1 MFRLLMVAVGVAVLL
16 TSRVPAG
23 DDPADDPK
31 PKKQAAQK
39 PSLKVEGK
47 LTEDDP
53 KDKFLK
59 KSPHK
64 VHQYKMKAK
73 SVYVIDLSSKDFDSV
88 LRIEDSKEKHLAAND
103 DFNPPNLDSR
113 LIFKAP
119 KDDTYR
125 IIATNL
131 DGKEGSYLLTVR
143 AGTEEDIRKA
153 DPFHAMIGKPAPEIV
168 GEFSING
175 EARKLS
181 ELKGKVVL
189 LDFWAVWCGPCIR
202 TFPHLRDWDKKFK
215 KDGLEILGVTTYFQR
230 FGFDKEKGQLKQV
243 AKQTKDEDTGKVKI
257 EGLLKPAQEH
267 EVIKDFAAHHKLTY
281 ELMTMTQANWAKAS
295 KDYRITGIPHV
306 VLVDR
311 AGNIRMVRVGS
322 SEENAEALR
331 EEIQKLLAQK

>member
-1 MFRLLMVAVGVAVLL
+1 LL
-16 TSRVPAG
+16 TPRAPAG
-23 DDPADDPK
+23 DDPK
-31 PKKQAAQK
+31 PKKQ
-39 PSLKVEGK
+39 PGLKIEGK
-47 LTEDDP
+47 LSDDDP

-64 VHQYKMKAK
+64 VHEFKMKAK

-88 LRIEDSKEKHLAAND
+88 LRIEDSKQKHLAAND
-103 DFNPPNLDSR
+103 DFKPPNLDSR
-113 LIFKAP
+113 LIFKA
-119 KDDTYR
+119 KQDDTYR

-131 DGKEGSYLLTVR
+131 DGKEGSYVLTVR
-143 AGTEEDIRKA
+143 PATPED

-181 ELKGKVVL
+181 QLKGKVVL
-189 LDFWAVWCGPCIR
+189 IDFWAAWCGPCIR
-202 TFPHLRDWDKKFK
+202 TFPHLRDWDKNFK
-215 KDGLEILGVTTYFQR
+215 KDGLEILGVTTYYQR

-243 AKQTKDEDTGKVKI
+243 AKQTKDEDTGKIKV
-257 EGLLKPAQEH
+257 EGLLKPAEEH

-281 ELMTMTQANWAKAS
+281 ELMTMTQANWTKAS

-311 AGNIRMVRVGS
+311 AGNVRMVRVGS
-322 SEENAEALR
+322 SEENAEELR

>member
-1 MFRLLMVAVGVAVLL
+1 MYRLLLAAIGVAVLL
-16 TSRVPAG
+16 TPRAPAG
-23 DDPADDPK
+23 DDPK
-31 PKKQAAQK
+31 PKKE
-39 PSLKVEGK
+39 PGLKVEGK
-47 LTEDDP
+47 LTDEDP

-59 KSPHK
+59 KFGKTSPFK
-64 VHQYKMKAK
+64 VHEFKMKAK

-88 LRIEDSKEKHLAAND
+88 LRIEDSKEKNLAVND

-113 LIFKAP
+113 LVFKAP

-181 ELKGKVVL
+181 QLKGKVVL

-202 TFPHLRDWDKKFK
+202 TFPHLREWDKKYK
-215 KDGLEILGVTTYFQR
+215 KDGLEIIGLTTYYQQ
-230 FGFDKEKGQLKQV
+230 FGFDKEKGQLKRV

-257 EGLLKPAQEH
+257 EGLLKPAEEH
-267 EVIKDFAAHHKLTY
+267 DVIKDFAAHHKLTY
-281 ELMTMTQANWAKAS
+281 ELLTMTQANWATAS
-295 KDYRITGIPHV
+295 KDYRITGIPHA

-322 SEENAEALR
+322 SEENADALR